1 MSDHRVA
8 FDDLGGVGYVST
20 IRQGPGWYETAGR
33 IGPEYDIDVQRT
45 SSTYAEAI
53 GAHYSLVHEHKQ
65 LTKERDK

>member
-1 MSDHRVA
+1 VSDHRVA

-20 IRQGPGWYETAGR
+20 IRQAPGWYETAGR

-53 GAHYSLVHEHKQ
+53 GAHYALVAEHNRRLKD
-65 LTKERDK
+65 RDK